1 MIRYIVKRLLWLI
14 PVLLGVIT
22 ISFVLTAITPG
33 DPVDSLI
40 GADASQE
47 AKDSLRA
54 ELGLDQP
61 LLVRY
66 VKYIVDFVTKGDLG
80 TSYRSKE
87 PVLKEILHRYPKTM
101 VLAFLSLLLA
111 VIVGIPLGVISS
123 VKQNTWIDNTSMA
136 TSLVAVSMPQFW
148 LGLLLIIAF
157 AVKLRWLPASGVSK
171 TVGWILPIVT
181 CGFGSSA
188 NIARITRSSMLEVI
202 RQDYVRTARAKGQK
216 DTVIILK
223 HALKN
228 ALIPIITSVGSQVSV
243 MLGGTVTIEAVFS
256 IPGIGKYMVDSLSQR
271 DYPAIQGGILFLAV
285 VFSIVNLLVDIA
297 YAYVDPRIMAKYRS
311 KKRPSKKA
319 ETAAPAAPAAP
330 AAQ

>member
-22 ISFVLTAITPG
+22 ISFILTAITPG

-47 AKDSLRA
+47 AKDALRA
-54 ELGLDQP
+54 NLGLDQP
-61 LLVRY
+61 IYVRY
-66 VKYIVDFVTKGDLG
+66 VKYIVNFVTKGDLG
-80 TSYRSKE
+80 TSYRSKQ
-87 PVLKEILHRYPKTM
+87 PVLQEILYRYPRTM
-101 VLAFLSLLLA
+101 LLAFASLALA
-111 VIVGIPLGVISS
+111 VLIGVPLGILSA
-123 VKQNTWIDNTSMA
+123 VKQNTLIDNASMA

-157 AVKLRWLPASGVSK
+157 AVKLKWFPSSGVTK
-171 TVGWILPIVT
+171 TAGWVLPIVT
-181 CGFGSSA
+181 CGLSAAA

-216 DTVIILK
+216 DSLIIFQ

-256 IPGIGKYMVDSLSQR
+256 IPGIGKYMVDSLSMR
-271 DYPAIQGGILFLAV
+271 DYPAIQGGILFLAI

-297 YAYVDPRIMAKYRS
+297 YAYVDPRIMAKYKS
-311 KKRPSKKA
+311 KKRKAKKQ
-319 ETAAPAAPAAP
+319 AAPAP